1 MVDVV
6 DRAPDAEVHV
16 CGERVAPLGPLDEHP
31 RDRAAALPA
40 QVTRAEIRVGHR
52 RKLPAT
58 PHPARLPRT
67 TPVVAIAAIA
77 IFEIERPDCGRAAP
91 TDASAG
97 APHGPHR
104 QGVGVYSAQS
114 LDQSMTP

>member
-58 PHPARLPRT
+58 PHRARLPRT
-67 TPVVAIAAIA
+67 PPVVAIAAIA
-77 IFEIERPDCGRAAP
+77 IFEIERPDCGRPQRTRPLTRPRARR
-91 TDASAG
+91 TRRSITASAC
-97 APHGPHR
+97 
-104 QGVGVYSAQS
+104 
-114 LDQSMTP
+114 TPPSRSTSP